1 MYYAAIS
8 TDIRK
13 SSSNWNLLPEWMQL
27 AVMYTNNL
35 TEYVFQIYQPDGLKG
50 MILPNS
56 PEGDAYTLYYSHHDK
71 NKLIDHVYFIASLI
85 KVALMKTRAEG
96 LTRIEETTLIAF
108 IEEEIKE
115 EYENNGQEINKKIQD
130 YFHMKENLIDYPYMG
145 NIILRVGVA
154 VSDDKPIEY
163 YYNGKKSYRGGV
175 IRKSETAEEQ
185 APTEPDL
192 FGRYYYDDNK
202 VHMKDLSILPGDENY
217 KYWID
222 SKWSEWVAAITKET
236 VKVEKNQS
244 GVVIFVQYKY
254 GITDEMMKNYPHM
267 YTLRAREFRNL
278 HDETNKTIGQENLIK
293 VKRDSSSMYYVP
305 NPSGSFRQKDYV
317 TLFNRCCVLLSVL
330 PKGCSIGLC
339 YSEGKDGKLNVVKDL
354 TSSKVKDIFGPTV
367 NMAARMEMVDYAY
380 PTSEGM
386 TLPSDHHNRIAFAV
400 WDVKYAER
408 MTRGR
413 KGAKMGSTKT
423 LTISLPYRVDKI
435 PLELLNAGYGE
446 SVYVVSKK
454 LHGLSAFKI
463 GDKVTYKAS
472 NGRMIVGTVINIDPL
487 EARIQTENTEIV
499 HQVRVRLLQKMDG
512 EAMDKGLQD
521 FLKSASIKVDIKL

>member
-13 SSSNWNLLPEWMQL
+13 SSSNWNLLPEWMQK

-35 TEYVFQIYQPDGLKG
+35 TEYVFQIYQPEGLKG

-56 PEGDAYTLYYSHHDK
+56 PEGDAYTLYYTHHDK
-71 NKLIDHVYFIASLI
+71 MKLIDHVYFIASLI
-85 KVALMKTRAEG
+85 KVALMKCREVG
-96 LTRIEETTLIAF
+96 LTKMKRSEFIARL
-108 IEEEIKE
+108 EKEIKD
-115 EYENNGQEINKKIQD
+115 EYKKNDQQINKKIQD
-130 YFHMKENLIDYPYMG
+130 YFHMKENLIDYQYMG

-154 VSDDKPIEY
+154 ISDHKPIEY
-163 YYNGKKSYRGGV
+163 YYNGKKSFRGGV
-175 IRKSETAEEQ
+175 IRKSETAEEE
-185 APTEPDL
+185 APVEPDL

-202 VHMKDLSILPGDENY
+202 VHMKDLSILPGDQNY
-217 KYWID
+217 KFWIE
-222 SKWSEWVAAITKET
+222 SKWSEWETAIKKESVT
-236 VKVEKNQS
+236 VERNQS
-244 GVVIFVQYKY
+244 GVVIFVAYKY
-254 GITDEMMKNYPHM
+254 GITDEMIKNYPHM

-293 VKRDSSSMYYVP
+293 VKRDSSSMYYIP

-317 TLFNRCCVLLSVL
+317 TLFNKCCVLLSVL

-339 YSEGKDGKLNVVKDL
+339 YSEQKDKKLNVIKDL
-354 TSSKVKDIFGPTV
+354 SSSKVKDIFGPTV

-386 TLPSDHHNRIAFAV
+386 TLPLDHHNRIAFGV
-400 WDVKYAER
+400 WDIKYAER

-413 KGAKMGSTKT
+413 KGAKMGSAKT
-423 LTISLPYRVDKI
+423 ITISLPYRVDKI

-446 SVYVVSKK
+446 RVYVVSKK

-463 GDKVTYKAS
+463 GDKVTYKS
-472 NGRMIVGTVINIDPL
+472 TSGRMIVGTVINIDPL

-499 HQVRVRLLQKMDG
+499 HQVRVRLLKKVDSETMN
-512 EAMDKGLQD
+512 KGLKD
-521 FLKSASIKVDIKL
+521 FLESKSIKVDMKL

>member
-1 MYYAAIS
+1 M
-8 TDIRK
+8 
-13 SSSNWNLLPEWMQL
+13 
-27 AVMYTNNL
+27 
-35 TEYVFQIYQPDGLKG
+35 
-50 MILPNS
+50 
-56 PEGDAYTLYYSHHDK
+56 
-71 NKLIDHVYFIASLI
+71 
-85 KVALMKTRAEG
+85 
-96 LTRIEETTLIAF
+96 EETTLIAF
-108 IEEEIKE
+108 LEEEIKD
-115 EYENNGQEINKKIQD
+115 EYKNNGQEINKKIQD
-130 YFHMKENLIDYPYMG
+130 YFHMKENLMDYPYIG

-154 VSDDKPIEY
+154 ISDEKPIEY

-175 IRKSETAEEQ
+175 IRKAETAEEQ

-202 VHMKDLSILPGDENY
+202 VHMKELYMLPGDDNY
-217 KYWID
+217 NYWIE

-244 GVVIFVQYKY
+244 GVVIFVAYKY
-254 GITDEMMKNYPHM
+254 GITDEMIKQYPHM
-267 YTLRAREFRNL
+267 YNLRAREFRTL

-305 NPSGSFRQKDYV
+305 NTGTFRQRDYV
-317 TLFNRCCVLLSVL
+317 TLFNKCCVLLSVL

-339 YSEGKDGKLNVVKDL
+339 FSEPSDGNLNVVKDL

-367 NMAARMEMVDYAY
+367 NMAARMEMIDYAY

-400 WDVKYAER
+400 WDIKYAER

-423 LTISLPYRVDKI
+423 ITISLPYRVDKI

-463 GDKVTYKAS
+463 GDKVTYKAT
-472 NGRMIVGTVINIDPL
+472 NGRMIVGTVIEIDPL

-499 HQVRVRLLQKMDG
+499 HQVRVRLLQKVDSETDDVG
-512 EAMDKGLQD
+512 
-521 FLKSASIKVDIKL
+521 LKSFLEPIKANIKL